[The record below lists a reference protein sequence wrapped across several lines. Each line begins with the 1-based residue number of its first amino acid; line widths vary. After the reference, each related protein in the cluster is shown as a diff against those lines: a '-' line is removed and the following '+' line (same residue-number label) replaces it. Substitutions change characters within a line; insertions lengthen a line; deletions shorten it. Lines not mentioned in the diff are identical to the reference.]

1 MAEFNE
7 FFTVMEGDV
16 HEQILLDFDDIEV
29 SVIKCDWTSNPWFEV
44 SWHNKG
50 QSNWANPTMLESMQ
64 DLFNFMNWLTSKE
77 VIKKGMID

>member
-7 FFTVMEGDV
+7 FYTVMPEDT
-16 HEQILLDFDDIEV
+16 HEQILMDFGDIEV
-29 SVIKCDWTSNPWFEV
+29 SVVKCSWTSSPWYEA

-50 QSNWANPTMLESMQ
+50 ESNWANPVFMETLD
-64 DLFNFMNWLTSKE
+64 DLFNHMNSLTRQE

>member
-29 SVIKCDWTSNPWFEV
+29 SVVKCSWTSNPWFEV

-50 QSNWANPTMLESMQ
+50 QANWANPVFMETLD
-64 DLFNFMNWLTSKE
+64 DLFNHMNSLTRQE

>member
-7 FFTVMEGDV
+7 FYTVMPEDT
-16 HEQILLDFDDIEV
+16 HEQILMDFGDIEV
-29 SVIKCDWTSNPWFEV
+29 SVVKCSWTSNPWFEV

-50 QSNWANPTMLESMQ
+50 QANWANPTMLESIE
-64 DLFNFMNWLTSKE
+64 DLFNFMNWLTRKE